1 MPAIRAREGMNE
13 GAVSKPLPPGYL
25 PGRTETLRCRSI
37 RDLYVRAAP
46 SHRPSTTSRRHLLHS
61 TLPGHVGSNEEGHQ
75 PRTLTGNCVA
85 CSGACCAS
93 RPHMASS
100 QWTSHSHLGA
110 SLSRTSLNRMGGSWP
125 CQQLPQQSR
134 APKPHA
140 PSPRTFQRRGD
151 GDVHGER
158 FAVTRG
164 GD

>member
-1 MPAIRAREGMNE
+1 MPAIRAREGMKR
-13 GAVSKPLPPGYL
+13 AVSKPLPPGYL

-37 RDLYVRAAP
+37 RDLYVRAQPRRTALP
-46 SHRPSTTSRRHLLHS
+46 QHRVAIYSTRHFQDTS
-61 TLPGHVGSNEEGHQ
+61 SNEEGHQ

-140 PSPRTFQRRGD
+140 PSPRTFRRQGD
-151 GDVHGER
+151 SDVHGER
-158 FAVTRG
+158 FAVSRG